1 MCGYTLNTPYTLF
14 RLLFLIYCPL
24 TPRKPSTLLPP
35 RRCSSL
41 REMRVTLYQDWGTC
55 PYVGAQL
62 SESFFF
68 LRLCMSST
76 YRKEKK
82 YFKAIFIRCLQSK
95 NRVTEG
101 SWDKQQEQGR
111 VGCHSNQ

>member
-55 PYVGAQL
+55 PYLGAQL

-68 LRLCMSST
+68 FKVMHVFNIQK
-76 YRKEKK
+76 RKK
-82 YFKAIFIRCLQSK
+82 IF
-95 NRVTEG
+95 
-101 SWDKQQEQGR
+101 
-111 VGCHSNQ
+111 